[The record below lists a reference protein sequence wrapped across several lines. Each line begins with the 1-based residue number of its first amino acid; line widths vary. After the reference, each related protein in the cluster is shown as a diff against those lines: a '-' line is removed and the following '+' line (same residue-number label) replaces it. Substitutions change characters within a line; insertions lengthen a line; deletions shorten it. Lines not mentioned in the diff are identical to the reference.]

1 MCIYTNTNTHVYI
14 CKHAINTNI
23 NQHILSVVI
32 DMIQKIFY
40 ILNKGI
46 SFSLM
51 NLKNATLSVPLWGLL
66 TFSLPVFI
74 PRIEVIHLLGN
85 TVSDARLL

>member
-1 MCIYTNTNTHVYI
+1 
-14 CKHAINTNI
+14 
-23 NQHILSVVI
+23 
-32 DMIQKIFY
+32 MIQKIFY

-46 SFSLM
+46 SFSLSD
-51 NLKNATLSVPLWGLL
+51 LKNATPSVPLWGLL